1 MTDDDKLAKFVLV
14 TGESDEELARLYLE
28 RAEQAVLERRY
39 PLTEDRSMLSMPAR
53 YDGLQIDIAVAMWAR
68 RGAEGESEHA
78 ENGVNRV
85 YEHAESYLK
94 RVVPCIGYED
104 GAR

>member
-1 MTDDDKLAKFVLV
+1 MTDDDKLARFVLV
-14 TGESDEELARLYLE
+14 TGESDEDMSRSYLDH
-28 RAEQAVLERRY
+28 AAQAILERRY
-39 PLTEDRSMLSMPAR
+39 PLTEDRSMLSLPAR
-53 YDGLQIDIAVAMWAR
+53 YDALQVDIAVAMWAR

-85 YEHAESYLK
+85 YEHAESYLR